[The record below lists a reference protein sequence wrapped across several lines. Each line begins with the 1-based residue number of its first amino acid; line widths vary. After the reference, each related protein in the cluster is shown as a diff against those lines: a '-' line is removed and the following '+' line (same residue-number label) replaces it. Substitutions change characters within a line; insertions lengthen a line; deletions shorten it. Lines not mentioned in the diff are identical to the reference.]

1 MNIARWLSFLLSVF
15 SLGVGEERDPPADQD
30 PQPDPE
36 PSPEPDPQPEF
47 TFDSPDPEPEPRAD
61 PDPDPAAQLAEERR
75 LRLAAE
81 QRSQDY
87 ERREAETRLRSQPAG
102 RSDADKIFEQEERK
116 LSDPKTTELE
126 RWQINSNRT
135 LRANQSA
142 SVQALAQANDV
153 ADSTRF
159 SQLAVT
165 KPAIYNRYKDRV
177 EAELVKMRQTG
188 QSAPREAILRFLI
201 GNDAIDGKLT
211 RKKAAP
217 AADPASPRGGRLPPG
232 ARTDVQGG
240 KGMTEREKRAKRL
253 EGVQI

>member
-1 MNIARWLSFLLSVF
+1 MNLALWLELLLALFV
-15 SLGVGEERDPPADQD
+15 LRVDPERDPANPD
-30 PQPDPE
+30 PQPEPE
-36 PSPEPDPQPEF
+36 PEPDPQPEF
-47 TFDSPDPEPEPRAD
+47 SFDSSEPEPEPRAD
-61 PDPDPAAQLAEERR
+61 TEPDSAAQLAEERKAR
-75 LRLAAE
+75 QAAE
-81 QRSQDY
+81 QRNQEY
-87 ERREAETRLRSQPAG
+87 ERRETEARLRSQPAP
-102 RSDADKIFEQEERK
+102 RSDEEKLREQEERK
-116 LSDPKTTELE
+116 LADPKTTELE

-177 EAELVKMRQTG
+177 EAELVKMRQNG

-217 AADPASPRGGRLPPG
+217 AADTPSSPRGGRLPPG
-232 ARTDVQGG
+232 AKTDVQVG
-240 KGMTEREKRAKRL
+240 KGMSEREKRAKRL
-253 EGVQI
+253 EGVNI